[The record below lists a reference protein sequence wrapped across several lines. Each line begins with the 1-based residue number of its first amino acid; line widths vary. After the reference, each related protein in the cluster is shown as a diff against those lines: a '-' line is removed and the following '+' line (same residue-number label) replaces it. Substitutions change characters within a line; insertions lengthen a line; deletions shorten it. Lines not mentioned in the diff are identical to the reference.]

1 MGASKLIALLFTLLL
16 VAMLFAWRDQKRLSL
31 FLFFVAMVGSIYWL
45 KFHATTPL
53 TIML

>member
-1 MGASKLIALLFTLLL
+1 VIALLFALLL
-16 VAMLFAWRDQKRLSL
+16 VAMLLAWRNRKRPALV
-31 FLFFVAMVGSIYWL
+31 LFFVTIVIGTYWF